1 MAQNSI
7 KVAVNDIASILQ
19 AFINSPPAG
28 VAVEVIDALK
38 EVSKSYSSLLP
49 PHLFFEAVEQS
60 PVAISITD
68 ARATILY
75 ANRSFEKVTGYSCEE
90 IIGSNESMLSN
101 KTTPRIVYETLWA
114 RITQQKPWSG
124 TLINRRKDGT
134 RYLAELTI
142 TPVLNEAQQTTH
154 YLGIHRDT
162 TDLHSLEKRVGNQK
176 KLIESMVNAAPVVTA
191 LLDDNGQVV
200 LDNLEYKKLA
210 TDMHNLE
217 PAHEFLA
224 ALRKSL
230 GEHFENLYGA
240 HKDFADQ
247 EISFDP
253 GGGAQPRCYLVSGTW
268 IKELDDSADAFFE
281 GNKRFYLLLIANEI
295 TQLKR
300 QQEETRI
307 NALRALTAEEEL
319 VQSMR
324 EALNG
329 AVYQLQGP
337 VNLIAAAEA
346 MQQRR
351 DSNSKEGLALLS
363 ALNQALVAGRK
374 ALQTLQSCIPQTP
387 VDSRDYV
394 NVNRIL
400 RDVLMLSTERMLKTG
415 IIVDWKPAPTL
426 PAIYASERRLR
437 GLFKQ
442 LLDNAV
448 EAMSEYNS
456 AVRELHIST
465 HHTTDNLIVEIEDT
479 GPGIPD
485 DLKLKVFEPF
495 FTTKKSNNRAGM
507 GLSMVQEI
515 VNEYAGTLEIDP
527 AYTSGARL
535 VISLPIRQ
543 KAIQNDYGT
552 DTDENE
558 EQ

>member
-1 MAQNSI
+1 MSQNTV
-7 KVAVNDIASILQ
+7 KVAVDDIASILQ
-19 AFINSPPAG
+19 AFIDSPPPG

-75 ANRSFEKVTGYSCEE
+75 ANHSFEKVTGYSCEE

-142 TPVLNEAQQTTH
+142 TPVLNEAHETTH

-176 KLIESMVNAAPVVTA
+176 KLIESVVNAAPVVAA

-224 ALRKSL
+224 ALRQSL
-230 GEHFENLYGA
+230 GEHFEKLYGS

-281 GNKRFYLLLIANEI
+281 GNKRFYLLLVANEI

-300 QQEETRI
+300 QQEESRV

-363 ALNQALVAGRK
+363 ALNQALVAGRQ
-374 ALQTLQSCIPQTP
+374 ALQTLQSCIPQTLL
-387 VDSRDYV
+387 DSRDYV

-400 RDVLMLSTERMLKTG
+400 RDVLTLSTERMLKSG
-415 IIVDWKPAPTL
+415 IIVDWNPAPTL

-442 LLDNAV
+442 LVDNAV
-448 EAMSEYNS
+448 EAMSGHGGAN
-456 AVRELHIST
+456 RELHIAT
-465 HHTTDNLIVEIEDT
+465 QHTTDNLVIEIEDT
-479 GPGIPD
+479 GPGIPEE
-485 DLKLKVFEPF
+485 LRLRIFEPF

-507 GLSMVQEI
+507 GLSMVQDV
-515 VNEYAGTLEIDP
+515 VNEYAGTLVIDP
-527 AYTSGARL
+527 TYTSGARI

-543 KAIQNDYGT
+543 KTVENDYGT
-552 DTDENE
+552 DTDETDE
-558 EQ
+558 